1 MKQGIKVIPVL
12 VGGARMPSPQELPDG
27 LQSFAQF
34 QAFELSDTRW
44 DYDLANLVAVIRPI
58 VDPRFRLRKIGL
70 GLVAVAAL
78 ICGTL
83 LTAHLIAR
91 WRFQQALGTAKAGDF
106 DEALKMLDRLQDKQ
120 APDPNI
126 YLQEADI
133 YRMKGDVFY
142 QNEAAE
148 KAVHWARGNNFVI
161 GRAKGL
167 ACDAKFKMG
176 LPEAIQDCNQAQD
189 YAARAQDAE
198 GQVRAINFR
207 ANILKETQKP
217 DDALKS
223 YQEAL
228 ALAQQNGLLL
238 DEYGA
243 LTNIGLILSDRKQPD
258 AQHQALVNFET
269 AKKGFDGLG
278 ELGEVSNV
286 YNILGAISLDQGMID
301 EARNNFQQSLDIAIR
316 GKDQKREATARLNL
330 GLILE
335 QTGSL
340 DGAETQLIEALHIYE
355 KLGGNKETSDV
366 GFVMNSLGD
375 VYLQQARYD
384 DARKAYSDAQR
395 IRGESKE
402 LGAGALPAAC
412 LVNLDLQQGE
422 SSAADLQSRID
433 TAIEQAKN
441 TGDSYSEAFSRIIK
455 AQVLLPLNKVEAQ
468 KEAKEALELAG
479 DNQSDNDVSARIVL
493 AEIESMNGNTSKAL
507 AELDSLKT
515 STYRQQNVGQNI
527 EVRLT
532 SAKLMKQ
539 SGSAKQRSEAP
550 VLLVAIQKEAQEKHY
565 RLLEAKAKAILT
577 GKT

>member
-58 VDPRFRLRKIGL
+58 VDPRFRLRQIGL

-402 LGAGALPAAC
+402 LGAGALSAAC

>member
-58 VDPRFRLRKIGL
+58 VDPRFRLRQIGL

>member
-1 MKQGIKVIPVL
+1 
-12 VGGARMPSPQELPDG
+12 
-27 LQSFAQF
+27 
-34 QAFELSDTRW
+34 
-44 DYDLANLVAVIRPI
+44 
-58 VDPRFRLRKIGL
+58 
-70 GLVAVAAL
+70 VAVAAL

-402 LGAGALPAAC
+402 LGAGALSAAC

>member
-402 LGAGALPAAC
+402 LGAGALSAAC

>member
-1 MKQGIKVIPVL
+1 MNGVSPGTVKLKAPAKSGIVFISYRRSDSSGYAGRIREKIAKSFKKRAVFLDLEIDPGADFLEAIRHALTASSLLLVIVGPEWLTTKDADGRMRLSNPDDYVRFEIHTAMKQGIKVIPVL

-58 VDPRFRLRKIGL
+58 VDPRFRLRQIGL

-402 LGAGALPAAC
+402 LGLEHCLQPAW
-412 LVNLDLQQGE
+412 
-422 SSAADLQSRID
+422 
-433 TAIEQAKN
+433 
-441 TGDSYSEAFSRIIK
+441 
-455 AQVLLPLNKVEAQ
+455 
-468 KEAKEALELAG
+468 
-479 DNQSDNDVSARIVL
+479 
-493 AEIESMNGNTSKAL
+493 
-507 AELDSLKT
+507 
-515 STYRQQNVGQNI
+515 
-527 EVRLT
+527 
-532 SAKLMKQ
+532 
-539 SGSAKQRSEAP
+539 
-550 VLLVAIQKEAQEKHY
+550 
-565 RLLEAKAKAILT
+565 
-577 GKT
+577 